1 MTEEQQLKVQA
12 FLDGEL
18 PESDS
23 REVAA
28 WLAQDADATA
38 LLGELKNTR
47 NALKGF
53 APEVKLPE
61 SREFYWSKIKREIER
76 TAPEPVTAPKASL
89 WTWFRRALVPLG
101 TVAALALVALVVINS
116 FSTGSHRPM
125 PMTASVVLGTD
136 ASAFTYRDDAQD
148 MTVVWLSYPAENKF
162 AQKSSSDTLSPK

>member
-18 PESDS
+18 PESDR

-76 TAPEPVTAPKASL
+76 AAPEPVAAPQASL
-89 WTWFRRALVPLG
+89 FGWFRRALVPLA
-101 TVAALALVALVVINS
+101 TVAALSLVALVVINS
-116 FSTGSHRPM
+116 FSTGGHRPI
-125 PMTASVVLGTD
+125 PMTANVVLG
-136 ASAFTYRDDAQD
+136 ANANAVTYRDDAQD

-162 AQKSSSDTLSPK
+162 TQASPGDTLPAK

>member
-28 WLAQDADATA
+28 WLAQDADAAA
-38 LLGELKNTR
+38 LLGELTNTR

-53 APEVKLPE
+53 APEIKIPE

-76 TAPEPVTAPKASL
+76 AAPEPVAAPKASL
-89 WTWFRRALVPLG
+89 FGWFRRALVPLG
-101 TVAALALVALVVINS
+101 TVAALALVALVIINS
-116 FSTGSHRPM
+116 FSTGSHHPM
-125 PMTASVVLGTD
+125 PMTANVVLGRD
-136 ASAFTYRDDAQD
+136 A
-148 MTVVWLSYPAENKF
+148 
-162 AQKSSSDTLSPK
+162 